1 MSKRTAQGPQ
11 GNRDAGINFNMSST
25 PDDKPQ
31 RATAAQMANRKIKQI
46 SSRRRTAPA
55 AASTT
60 QQQFSPFNSLEPNT
74 FSNTSATQPGGA
86 MNGFTFGQSQSF
98 PGAGSNPGQPMQNG
112 TPFSFGSG
120 GSASTFNFS
129 TSFDSSSSVN
139 NPFANMGGSGTNQ
152 TSGETGFTGFQ
163 GSMFNIPPSGNQV
176 QNQPF
181 TPSTGLFG
189 SQPQQTPSGSVFG
202 GFGGNTP
209 ATSGPLFQFSP
220 ATPASTGNIFG
231 QTTTQTAAP
240 ASNLFGQMTVETP
253 SLFGQST
260 TFDGTPQNQNL
271 FGADADSMQTSPD
284 GKKDATTPR
293 SSIFGNT
300 STSQSFGNS
309 TFSTLGQKPLFG
321 ITTTDNNTTFS
332 TSQIPSQPLFG
343 PKLAEPS
350 THTTTAGSSLFGR
363 VTQPDASSQTALATG
378 AATPAT
384 TAAASTSATASLFGT
399 MTPTT
404 SGTTFQNPFQTS
416 NLFASASKPSTQP
429 APASTPFGASNLF
442 APKPAQDTQEA
453 EQKPSDTTGAVES
466 NKAEDVAKLATPG
479 TPLFSKADDN
489 AATPTAQTPSSTTLF
504 GNKPTFSAPQQ
515 PSSTNLFAPKPAST
529 PAQDASQPIQG
540 NPFSGLFA
548 LKPSTPAAST
558 PEKPPI
564 FQAPAPSTNLF
575 TPKTTTAE
583 AGGATQT
590 TQETSGS
597 KFSFEAA
604 ATAGETAKQTTST
617 TSSTSLFASPKP
629 APIINGQDALKT
641 DKKPSETDKA
651 VTTVSTTEADKTLAP
666 KAPFGARGPRGLPAN
681 LSKGLRDDV
690 ELLYRVRMLNE
701 CFQRKISEL
710 DPSKDDFDVVVLF
723 YMRVRETIGAPTG
736 GFRTTTSKRKVR
748 EDEADRAEAG
758 TPLQKKTKPAEPAS
772 AATTPNGPAAA
783 GKTDKAAPTPNPFSS
798 TTFKPFETTPTSTPS
813 NKRKAVEDEET
824 PTGRAVESG
833 KRARNE
839 EESATA
845 NIFASSFSSSKDPDS
860 AKKEST
866 PQTPSLF
873 KPSTSDSSKATA
885 SPAVSTPTLFKPTFT
900 AAESKESASTSSPAT
915 STPLFKPAAES
926 SGTSVNGTPAKSPFT
941 FKPPTADKSTASP
954 AKPAFEVPKFG
965 GGAVTTNFFSQFK
978 AQAEKDAEKEKL
990 KRKAEEFDSDED
1002 DEAEW
1007 ERKDAEERRR
1017 KREKLESFAKK
1028 RSVFV
1033 PGKGF
1038 VFEDEAEEAPADKP
1052 SVSAAPSAS
1061 TTGSSIFS
1069 NAETKSPAKSNN
1081 PFSNLSAT
1089 TSEADKDNHDETES
1103 TDRDDQ
1109 KDDESKDREESSI
1122 EEAGD
1127 EAEQKAST
1135 GDGEES
1141 SDDGDITKALEK
1153 KSKEAAAAKKAASDV
1168 ESAEESG
1175 AATAGGRSLFD
1186 RIQYDQDGKP
1196 KREAQEAEEKKDS
1209 GNPFASIF
1217 GNTKFASFNG
1227 TPSPSTF
1234 TPTSR
1239 PSSSHD
1245 NATPSTLSPS
1255 VNTTGGLFTSSKPP
1269 ASGSTS
1275 GSIFAPSKPG
1285 VTSDNTWNPNSPI
1298 RFGTTTAATPP
1309 SSTSTAKPDAS
1320 SASPAAGS
1328 SKPFS
1333 TLFGGQTGS
1342 TSQTTASG
1350 SQQTGLGFNFG
1361 APAQPAASNLAPSTG
1376 VSADASRS
1384 TTPGVTSDTGAD
1396 ESGDGDAA
1404 PNDPQLNLAQSR
1416 AGEEEEDIV
1425 METRARALKLVP
1437 GAGWES
1443 QGVGVLRIL
1452 KHQKTSRS
1460 RVILRADPSGKV
1472 VLNASLMKQI
1482 KYTASGNN
1490 VQFLVPKAEGAPE
1503 QWALRVKKEE
1513 VSRLVTTME
1522 ESKA

>member
-1 MSKRTAQGPQ
+1 
-11 GNRDAGINFNMSST
+11 
-25 PDDKPQ
+25 
-31 RATAAQMANRKIKQI
+31 
-46 SSRRRTAPA
+46 
-55 AASTT
+55 
-60 QQQFSPFNSLEPNT
+60 
-74 FSNTSATQPGGA
+74 
-86 MNGFTFGQSQSF
+86 
-98 PGAGSNPGQPMQNG
+98 
-112 TPFSFGSG
+112 
-120 GSASTFNFS
+120 
-129 TSFDSSSSVN
+129 
-139 NPFANMGGSGTNQ
+139 MGGSGTNQ
-152 TSGETGFTGFQ
+152 TSGGSGFTGFK
-163 GSMFNIPPSGNQV
+163 GSMFNIPPSGNQT
-176 QNQPF
+176 QNQPT

-189 SQPQQTPSGSVFG
+189 SQPQQNPSGSVFG

-209 ATSGPLFQFSP
+209 ATSGPLFQSTP
-220 ATPASTGNIFG
+220 ATTASTGSIFG

-240 ASNLFGQMTVETP
+240 ASNLFGQTTAEKP

-260 TFDGTPQNQNL
+260 AFGGTPKNQNL
-271 FGADADSMQTSPD
+271 FGAAADSMQTSPD
-284 GKKDATTPR
+284 GKKDATTPK

-300 STSQSFGNS
+300 STSQSFGSS
-309 TFSTLGQKPLFG
+309 TFATSGQKPLFG
-321 ITTTDNNTTFS
+321 STTTENKTTFS
-332 TSQIPSQPLFG
+332 TSQTPSQPLFG
-343 PKLAEPS
+343 AKPAEPS
-350 THTTTAGSSLFGR
+350 TPTTTAGSSLFGR
-363 VTQPDASSQTALATG
+363 VTQPNASSQAAPATG
-378 AATPAT
+378 ATTPAT
-384 TAAASTSATASLFGT
+384 TAAATTSATPSLFGT
-399 MTPTT
+399 TTPTT

-416 NLFASASKPSTQP
+416 NLFASASKPPSTQP
-429 APASTPFGASNLF
+429 APASTPFGTSNLF
-442 APKPAQDTQEA
+442 APKPAQDKQEA
-453 EQKPSDTTGAVES
+453 EQKSSDTTGAVEPK
-466 NKAEDVAKLATPG
+466 KAEDVAKPATLG
-479 TPLFSKADDN
+479 TPLFSKADN
-489 AATPTAQTPSSTTLF
+489 AATTTAQTPSSTTLF

-515 PSSTNLFAPKPAST
+515 PPSTNLFAPKPAST
-529 PAQDASQPIQG
+529 PAQDASQTTQG

-575 TPKTTTAE
+575 APKTTTAE
-583 AGGATQT
+583 TGEVTQT

-597 KFSFEAA
+597 KFSFGAA
-604 ATAGETAKQTTST
+604 ATTGETAKQTTST

-629 APIINGQDALKT
+629 APVTNGQDALKT
-641 DKKPSETDKA
+641 DKKPSETDMA
-651 VTTVSTTEADKTLAP
+651 VATASATEADKTLAP
-666 KAPFGARGPRGLPAN
+666 KAPFGTRAPRGLPAN
-681 LSKGLRDDV
+681 LSKDLRDDV

-701 CFQRKISEL
+701 CFKRKISEL

-748 EDEADRAEAG
+748 EDEADHAETG

-813 NKRKAVEDEET
+813 NKRKAVEDEGT
-824 PTGRAVESG
+824 PTGPAVESG
-833 KRARNE
+833 KRARNA

-845 NIFASSFSSSKDPDS
+845 NIFAGSFSSSKDPDS
-860 AKKEST
+860 AKKEIT

-873 KPSTSDSSKATA
+873 KPSTTDSSKATA
-885 SPAVSTPTLFKPTFT
+885 SPAASTPTLFKPTFT

-915 STPLFKPAAES
+915 STPLFKPVAES
-926 SGTSVNGTPAKSPFT
+926 SGTSANGTPAKSPFT
-941 FKPPTADKSTASP
+941 FKPPTADKGTESP
-954 AKPAFEVPKFG
+954 AKPAFEIPKFG
-965 GGAVTTNFFSQFK
+965 SGAVKTNFFSQFK
-978 AQAEKDAEKEKL
+978 AQAEKDAEKEKE

-1007 ERKDAEERRR
+1007 ERKDAEERKK
-1017 KREKLESFAKK
+1017 KREQLESFAKK
-1028 RSVFV
+1028 RSKFV

-1038 VFEDEAEEAPADKP
+1038 VFEDEAEETPADKP

-1069 NAETKSPAKSNN
+1069 NAETKSPAKFSN
-1081 PFSNLSAT
+1081 PFGHLSAT
-1089 TSEADKDNHDETES
+1089 TSEADEAKDDEAES
-1103 TDRDDQ
+1103 ADGDDQ
-1109 KDDESKDREESSI
+1109 KDDVSKDREESGI

-1127 EAEQKAST
+1127 EAEQKASI
-1135 GDGEES
+1135 GAGEES

-1153 KSKEAAAAKKAASDV
+1153 KSKKAASDV
-1168 ESAEESG
+1168 ESAEESD
-1175 AATAGGRSLFD
+1175 AATTGGRSLFD

-1196 KREAQEAEEKKDS
+1196 KRQAPEAEEKKDS

-1217 GNTKFASFNG
+1217 GNTKFSSFNG
-1227 TPSPSTF
+1227 TPSPSIF

-1245 NATPSTLSPS
+1245 NATTSSVGTTSILSSS
-1255 VNTTGGLFTSSKPP
+1255 VNTTGGLFSSSTPP

-1309 SSTSTAKPDAS
+1309 SSTSTTKPDTAS
-1320 SASPAAGS
+1320 TTPAAGP

-1350 SQQTGLGFNFG
+1350 SQQTGFGFNFG
-1361 APAQPAASNLAPSTG
+1361 APAQPAASHLAPSTG
-1376 VSADASRS
+1376 ASADASRS

-1404 PNDPQLNLAQSR
+1404 PNDPQLNLAHSR

-1425 METRARALKLVP
+1425 METRARALKLAP
-1437 GAGWES
+1437 GTGWES

-1513 VSRLVTTME
+1513 VSRLATTME
-1522 ESKA
+1522 ESKV